1 MLGRKRDYAVPRII
15 KILLLSVIAVFVA
28 AMAWFL
34 IRSDF
39 ARRSI
44 PGHIVR
50 RFQGE
55 SGIAQDLND
64 LAEDI
69 NSIPALK
76 QLQPWAVQTLNRYRE
91 GRLETNGYA
100 QFYWDDPPAVRLSRR
115 ERPEFIDHQ
124 WGVTNE
130 YGEEE
135 PEIFIVSD
143 TNRQPEAVAIGWYMY
158 GIQIG
163 LPEYRLSYA
172 SNYYCP
178 YVQVKPGVYV
188 YGNYK

>member
-1 MLGRKRDYAVPRII
+1 MPRII
-15 KILLLSVIAVFVA
+15 KILLLSGVAVLVA
-28 AMAWFL
+28 AVAWFL
-34 IRSDF
+34 TRAHVD
-39 ARRSI
+39 RRSL
-44 PGHIVR
+44 PGRLVR
-50 RFQGE
+50 HLQGE

-64 LAEDI
+64 LADDI
-69 NSIPALK
+69 NSTPALK
-76 QLQPWAVQTLNRYRE
+76 QLQPWAVQALNRYRE

-100 QFYWDDPPAVRLSRR
+100 QFYWDEPAAVRLSRR
-115 ERPEFIDHQ
+115 ERPEFINHQ
-124 WGVTNE
+124 WGVTNG

-135 PEIFIVSD
+135 PEIFIVLD
-143 TNRQPEAVAIGWYMY
+143 ANRQPEALAIGWYSY

-163 LPEYRLSYA
+163 TPEYHISYA

>member
-1 MLGRKRDYAVPRII
+1 MPRII
-15 KILLLSVIAVFVA
+15 KILLLSVVVVFVA
-28 AMAWFL
+28 AVAWFL
-34 IRSDF
+34 MRAHVD
-39 ARRSI
+39 RRSI

-50 RFQGE
+50 RLQGE
-55 SGIAQDLND
+55 SGISQDLND
-64 LAEDI
+64 LADDI
-69 NSIPALK
+69 SSTPALK

-100 QFYWDDPPAVRLSRR
+100 QFYWDEPSAVRLSRR
-115 ERPEFIDHQ
+115 ERPEFINHQ
-124 WGVTNE
+124 WGVTNGD
-130 YGEEE
+130 GEEE
-135 PEIFIVSD
+135 PEIFIVLD
-143 TNRQPEAVAIGWYMY
+143 TNRLPESVAIGWYMY

-163 LPEYRLSYA
+163 PPEYRISYA